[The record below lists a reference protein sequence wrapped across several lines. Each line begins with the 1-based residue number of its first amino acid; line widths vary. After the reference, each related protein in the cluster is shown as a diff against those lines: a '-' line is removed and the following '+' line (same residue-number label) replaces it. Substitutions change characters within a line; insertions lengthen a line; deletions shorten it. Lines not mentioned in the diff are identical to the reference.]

1 MATIKTKFRSS
12 SVEGRDGAL
21 YYQVI
26 HNRVGGCTD
35 GEYMVNF
42 SGWYRELH
50 GVTVRMRRNISWTT

>member
-1 MATIKTKFRSS
+1 M
-12 SVEGRDGAL
+12 EGREGAL